1 MVLREKAEEIFAW
14 GMKHREENCPDS
26 NISAWENHSR
36 GAAEVAEKIAE
47 RAGLDPDKAYACG
60 LLHDMGRYK
69 GPHTGLKH
77 ISDGYDILIEKGFP
91 EDIARICMTHSF
103 NPKESVKSLELDDKD
118 AEQRIKDYVLATEYD
133 DYDRL
138 VQLADYMSGA
148 HGVSTIERRYCSVM
162 RRHGMTHP
170 REILNQIYELKRY
183 FDEKCG
189 IDIYELFHDK
199 IAETPFQGIPG
210 GLIKDLTKKGE
221 QK

>member
-14 GMKHREENCPDS
+14 GMKYREENYPDS

-47 RAGLDPDKAYACG
+47 RAGLDPDKAYTLG
-60 LLHDMGRYK
+60 LLHDIGRYK

-77 ISDGYDILIEKGFP
+77 ISDGYDILIEKGLP

-103 NPKESVKSLELDDKD
+103 NPKEAVKNLELEDKD
-118 AEQRIKDYVLATEYD
+118 AEKRIKDYVLATEYD

-138 VQLADYMSGA
+138 IQLADYMSGA

-162 RRHGMTHP
+162 RRHGLTHP

-189 IDIYELFHDK
+189 IDVYELFHDK

-210 GLIKDLTKKGE
+210 GPIKDLTKKGE